1 MVYSRVVEAGCDSAV
16 ENDCGARILN
26 EMNAQDRDLLEALR
40 ADPEIEFID
49 QWRQQV
55 DSARRLRP
63 SLDIHTTGPTHWAY
77 YPWRR
82 AVVALLSAQDFRRVR
97 LDRNRNMITADE
109 QQILGAI
116 TIGVI
121 GLSAGHAIAYILA
134 AQGLCGALRLADF
147 DQLDL
152 TNLNRVA
159 ASVLDIGLNK
169 ATLAARRIAELDP
182 YLPVRVFTS
191 GLTPD
196 NVDEFL
202 VGVDIVVEECDSLDM
217 KVIIREAARA
227 RRIPVLMATSDRG
240 LVDIERFDVE
250 PERPIL
256 HGLLGDVDTATLS
269 SLDSRAKVP
278 HLLRTLDATSLS
290 PRGAASLVEVG
301 HTLSTWPQLAGDVTL
316 GATAIAEAIRRIGLS
331 ETLPSGRV
339 RIDVAEALEHLSEPC
354 PPTVDYTSRPDSA
367 DPLLPAESSEDV
379 TDLAGQVAAAAV
391 RAPSAGNAQPWHVDI
406 QENSVSIRLAPKRTS
421 TLDIGFRASAVA
433 VGAATYNARVAA
445 AAYGILGPVE
455 FSNGDDESPLHAVI
469 QMGAGED
476 PDLARLHRPMLLR
489 ETNRHRGMV
498 GPIDGETIRLLE
510 RAARREGARLHLVTK
525 RHEIDEAAAIL
536 AATDRVRYLTPHLH
550 AEMIAELRWPG
561 DEDPDS
567 GIDVRS
573 LELDASDLATLDIL
587 RRPEVMTRLA
597 QWNAGAALGDDTHKR
612 VGASSALAVVT
623 VQGQTLIDYAR
634 GGSALEAVWI
644 IAQQRGF
651 AVQPVSPLFLY
662 AHTPEE
668 LRELSACFA
677 PLLERLQHAFRKL
690 AGTASNEAQVTM
702 LKLCEAPQASVRS
715 RRRGRE
721 VRAE

>member
-1 MVYSRVVEAGCDSAV
+1 MVYSRVVEAECDLAV

-40 ADPEIEFID
+40 ADPQIEFID
-49 QWRQQV
+49 QWRHQV

-63 SLDIHTTGPTHWAY
+63 SLDISTTGPTHWAY

-82 AVVALLSAQDFRRVR
+82 AVVAVLSAQDFRRVR

-134 AQGLCGALRLADF
+134 AQGLCGALRLVDF
-147 DQLDL
+147 DQLDV

-159 ASVLDIGLNK
+159 ASVFDIGLNK

-191 GLTPD
+191 GLTQD

-217 KVIIREAARA
+217 KVIVREAARA

-278 HLLRTLDATSLS
+278 HVLRMLDATSLS
-290 PRGAASLVEVG
+290 PSGAASLVEVG
-301 HTLSTWPQLAGDVTL
+301 HTLSTWPQLASDVTL

-331 ETLPSGRV
+331 ETLSSGRV

-354 PPTVDYTSRPDSA
+354 PPTVDYTSIPDSA
-367 DPLLPAESSEDV
+367 DPLLPAEPFGDV

-391 RAPSAGNAQPWHVDI
+391 RAPSPGNAQPWHVDI
-406 QENSVSIRLAPKRTS
+406 RENSVSIRLAPTRTS
-421 TLDIGFRASAVA
+421 TVDIGFRASAVA

-445 AAYGILGPVE
+445 AAHGILGPME

-476 PDLARLHRPMLLR
+476 PDLARLYRPMLLR

-525 RHEIDEAAAIL
+525 RREIDEAAAIL
-536 AATDRVRYLTPHLH
+536 AATDRARYLTPHLH

-587 RRPEVMTRLA
+587 RRPEVMARLA

-690 AGTASNEAQVTM
+690 AGTAANESQVTM
-702 LKLCEAPQASVRS
+702 LKLCEAPPASVRS
-715 RRRGRE
+715 RRRVGD